1 MAWEPVE
8 RESPLRATVGRGL
21 PAASDAASLS
31 TARPPQVKNFGRQGR
46 TKYTHLVDQDTT
58 FIAGDD
64 PMIQVGDDPMIQ
76 VGDACMQA
84 GDCNGDWVPISSR
97 SCVTYA
103 L

>member
-1 MAWEPVE
+1 MIQ
-8 RESPLRATVGRGL
+8 VGDD
-21 PAASDAASLS
+21 PMI
-31 TARPPQVKNFGRQGR
+31 QV
-46 TKYTHLVDQDTT
+46 
-58 FIAGDD
+58 GDD

>member
-21 PAASDAASLS
+21 PAASHAASLS

-64 PMIQVGDDPMIQ
+64 PMIQVGDDPMMH
-76 VGDACMQA
+76 ACRRGIAM
-84 GDCNGDWVPISSR
+84 GIGSR
-97 SCVTYA
+97 SRHDLA
-103 L
+103 